1 MRSIIIIAVVVL
13 LTPFEGWAQYLQ
25 YDSKMIDKIKCK
37 IGEIPSKDTKDSVD
51 YLIDQDYFA
60 VAKAIRDIAGF
71 DKDQRKIFKI
81 DESLYRQCFIL
92 DSVAW
97 EQNIECNTNTMLK
110 FFKDKN
116 NNWIEKLPVNYIG
129 ILCKCIDDVYD
140 VNDSIKNRFNRP
152 RPWYNFWD
160 SEKGGRVNYMK
171 IRQYYPVKKWDE
183 DCLKKTDRSYPSGHS
198 VICFAS
204 AMVLGEFMETLG
216 IDNCQSE
223 KIRLIRKASEFAMSR
238 VVLGVH
244 HYSDVRAS
252 YREAKIILDLI
263 YQDQHFKK
271 DMNKHNSTTNEY
283 NEDYSIGIFK
293 EVAKLRC
300 LRAYCLT
307 HERYYDGEIKESSD
321 EKSKRLLG
329 FGYECFPGCKGC
341 RFFFTWKY

>member
-198 VICFAS
+198 VIC
-204 AMVLGEFMETLG
+204 L
-216 IDNCQSE
+216 
-223 KIRLIRKASEFAMSR
+223 
-238 VVLGVH
+238 H